1 MPRRRKY
8 DRRERS
14 TRAVSADLSRVCRTN
29 ALVTLAA
36 MGQSIP
42 DPLLAL
48 DEARDHFARSQ
59 DLTLAIEEEF
69 QIVDPETHDLVNRF
83 AELKARTDAIP
94 LGEHTAGELIS
105 SEIEVKTGRCESF
118 PEAARSAGRAPA
130 RACSTRP
137 RRSASRSRPAGRTP
151 GRRGGSRRSSTR
163 PTTASSR
170 TRCATSPGA
179 TTRSGSTSTS
189 ACATPTAPSRST
201 TRMRSVLPDL
211 LALSA
216 SSPWYEGRYTYLH
229 STRTQLFTRMF
240 PRCGIP
246 EPFDGWADYDR
257 FVRWLVETRLDQGAH
272 RDLVVRAAAP
282 VVRHGRAAQ
291 RRRAG
296 RRARVA
302 GRDGLRLRTL
312 GPPPAGDRRGRAD
325 AVELRG
331 RHIEENMWRAI
342 RWGLS
347 GELIDYER
355 GMRSVPAAERM
366 RAQLADAAPE
376 IAALGLEPYLEPLH
390 RMLEHGNSA
399 QRSIAALEAG
409 RDARGA
415 VRGAGARDARVG
427 RRRRSHRRRPVA
439 EDPSGA
445 ITTTMPARRSAAQLL
460 QLARRAT
467 CSRRRP

>member
-1 MPRRRKY
+1 
-8 DRRERS
+8 
-14 TRAVSADLSRVCRTN
+14 
-29 ALVTLAA
+29 

-69 QIVDPETHDLVNRF
+69 QIVDPDTHNLVNRF

-118 PEAARSAGRAPA
+118 PEAARKLVEHRRALLDEAEAMGVALAACGTHPWSPWWEQEIIDTPHYRIVENTLRYVA
-130 RACSTRP
+130 WRNNTFGIHIHVGVRDADRAIALTN
-137 RRSASRSRPAGRTP
+137 A
-151 GRRGGSRRSSTR
+151 
-163 PTTASSR
+163 
-170 TRCATSPGA
+170 
-179 TTRSGSTSTS
+179 
-189 ACATPTAPSRST
+189 
-201 TRMRSVLPDL
+201 MRSVLPDL

-257 FVRWLVETRLDQGAH
+257 FVRWLVETRSIKEH
-272 RDLVVRAAAP
+272 TEIWWCVRPHQSYGTVELRNADALAD
-282 VVRHGRAAQ
+282 VRESLAVMAY
-291 RRRAG
+291 AYALS
-296 RRARVA
+296 AR
-302 GRDGLRLRTL
+302 RLRAIDEGEGL
-312 GPPPAGDRRGRAD
+312 PD
-325 AVELRG
+325 LRG

-355 GMRSVPAAERM
+355 GMRSVPAADRV

-376 IAALGLEPYLEPLH
+376 IAALGLERYLEPLH

-399 QRSIAALEAG
+399 QRSIAALESGVTLEELFADQV
-409 RDARGA
+409 RTTRESVDDVLAQEATRG
-415 VRGAGARDARVG
+415 
-427 RRRRSHRRRPVA
+427 
-439 EDPSGA
+439 
-445 ITTTMPARRSAAQLL
+445 
-460 QLARRAT
+460 
-467 CSRRRP
+467 